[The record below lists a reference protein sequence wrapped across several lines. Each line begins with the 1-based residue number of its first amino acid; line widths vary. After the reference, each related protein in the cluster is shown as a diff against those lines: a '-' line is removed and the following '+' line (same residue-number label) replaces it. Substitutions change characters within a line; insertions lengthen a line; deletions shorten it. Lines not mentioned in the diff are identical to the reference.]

1 MPLASA
7 LRDLPVRNGVG
18 ASRVV
23 VPPGRWPCVLDFLKA
38 RFPHIGVEDWKQ
50 RLAQGLVL
58 GNQGQALQADTS
70 ALEGGWLY
78 YYRAVQREAAIPF
91 EHQVLYRDAHLLVVD
106 KPHFLPV
113 IPSGKYL
120 QETLLM
126 RLKNTLDVPDI
137 VPVHR
142 IDRDTAGLVL
152 FSLQASSRNAYYALF
167 RERRVEK
174 RYEALARFDPT
185 LTLPLRRASHIGP
198 GAHFMQQAEVPGPV
212 NAITDIDVVEV
223 CGTWARY
230 QLRPLTGQRHQ
241 LRVHMLALGLPIAN
255 DGIYPQ
261 LTPEGSSDPARPLQ
275 LLAQSLALD
284 DPVSGRRM
292 AFESQLRLMPLQRLA
307 AIQQAAME
315 AAQQGLAGPAT

>member
-7 LRDLPVRNGVG
+7 LRDLPTRDGVG

-23 VPPGRWPCVLDFLKA
+23 IAPGRWACVIDFLLA
-38 RFPHIGVEDWKQ
+38 RFPHIGAADWQQ

-58 GNQGQALQADTS
+58 GDAGQPLQANTPAMD
-70 ALEGGWLY
+70 GGWLY
-78 YYRAVQREAAIPF
+78 YYRAVESEAPIPF

-126 RLKNTLDVPDI
+126 RLKNTLGVPDI
-137 VPVHR
+137 VPLHR

-152 FSLQASSRNAYYALF
+152 LSLQASSRNAYYALF
-167 RERRVEK
+167 RERQVEK
-174 RYEALARFDPT
+174 TYEAIAACKPT
-185 LTLPLRRASHIGP
+185 LTLPLRRESRLGP

-223 CGTWARY
+223 CGPWARY
-230 QLRPLTGQRHQ
+230 RLRPLSGQRHQ
-241 LRVHMLALGLPIAN
+241 LRVHMMALGLPILN

-261 LTPEGSSDPARPLQ
+261 LTPEGSSDPAKPLQ
-275 LLAQSLALD
+275 LLAKRLAFK
-284 DPVSGRRM
+284 DPVSGRSLV
-292 AFESQLRLMPLQRLA
+292 FESGRRLLPL
-307 AIQQAAME
+307 
-315 AAQQGLAGPAT
+315 PKV

>member
-7 LRDLPVRNGVG
+7 LRDLPTRDGVG

-23 VPPGRWPCVLDFLKA
+23 IAPGRWAYVIDFLLA
-38 RFPHIGVEDWKQ
+38 RFPHVSAADWQQ

-58 GNQGQALQADTS
+58 GDAGQPLQADTP
-70 ALEGGWLY
+70 AMNGGWLY
-78 YYRAVQREAAIPF
+78 YYRAVESETPIPV
-91 EHQVLYRDAHLLVVD
+91 EHQVLYRDAHVLVVD

-126 RLKNTLDVPDI
+126 RLKNTLGVPDI
-137 VPVHR
+137 VPLHR

-152 FSLQASSRNAYYALF
+152 LSLQASSRNAYYALF
-167 RERRVEK
+167 RQRRVEK
-174 RYEALARFDPT
+174 IYQALARFDPA
-185 LTLPLRRASHIGP
+185 LTLPLRRASRIGP
-198 GAHFMQQAEVPGPV
+198 GAHFMQQAEAAGPV

-223 CGTWARY
+223 CGEWARY
-230 QLRPLTGQRHQ
+230 QLRPLSGQRHQ
-241 LRVHMLALGLPIAN
+241 LRVHMMALGLPILN

-261 LTPEGSSDPARPLQ
+261 LTPEGSSDPTKPLQ
-275 LLAQSLALD
+275 LLAKSLAFD

-292 AFESQLRLMPLQRLA
+292 AFESQLRLMPLPRLA
-307 AIQQAAME
+307 ASQQTAME
-315 AAQQGLAGPAT
+315 AAQQGLA